1 MNGAKRMSKMDNE
14 EAIIKNGRL
23 FSECTPEQLEW
34 AKTQDEMTD
43 YYIKIWANPK
53 ENAMQL
59 CDPMWYN
66 GKWVD
71 FVW

>member
-1 MNGAKRMSKMDNE
+1 MDNE
-14 EAIIKNGRL
+14 EVKIKNGRF

-43 YYIKIWANPK
+43 YYITIWANPK

-59 CDPMWYN
+59 SNPMWHN

-71 FVW
+71 FIW